1 MNITITEL
9 LHEKEILISRLNKMV
24 YGSVEIRNSNEKK
37 YIYVHYRLDGKRQT
51 KYVGEYS
58 EELHSLI
65 LENNNLAKQYKKR
78 VRVIN
83 KELGALEFESFEL
96 TDDVKLN
103 LDFARRNM
111 VDSIYKQS
119 ILEGIVTTY
128 SDTETIVNG
137 GIVKDMTTKDIS
149 KVVNLKRAWEFI
161 MSEGVITYP
170 TNYAIL
176 CQINAIVE
184 DGFSYSAGKIR
195 SIPVSMGGSTYMPPI
210 PLEIKVKD
218 EINRIINSSDDV
230 IETTIKILLYVMKTQ
245 IFLDGNK
252 RTAIIFANHY
262 LISRGKGLIVIPV
275 ELVSEYKKML
285 IDYYEDKN
293 DDIKNFLKE
302 KCYSPLGN

>member
-78 VRVIN
+78 VRAIN

-111 VDSIYKQS
+111 VDLIYKQS

-195 SIPVSMGGSTYMPPI
+195 SIPVSIGGSTYIPPI

-252 RTAIIFANHY
+252 RTAVIFANHY

-293 DDIKNFLKE
+293 ENIKGFLRE
-302 KCYSPLGN
+302 KCLIKLK

>member
-1 MNITITEL
+1 MNTTITEL

-137 GIVKDMTTKDIS
+137 GIVKGMTTKDIS

-195 SIPVSMGGSTYMPPI
+195 SIPVSIGGSTYMPPI

-252 RTAIIFANHY
+252 RTAVIFANHY

-302 KCYSPLGN
+302 KCLIKLK